1 MKEREAIYYVIGIRK
16 GTEPAVFLYRNLDDA
31 KKRYSH
37 EREIGFYDFLS
48 IDVEYVREEEDV

>member
-16 GTEPAVFLYRNLDDA
+16 GTEPAVFLYRTLDAA

>member
-16 GTEPAVFLYRNLDDA
+16 GTEPVVFLYRTLDA
-31 KKRYSH
+31 ANKRYSH
-37 EREIGFYDFLS
+37 EREIDFYDFLS

>member
-16 GTEPAVFLYRNLDDA
+16 GTEPAVFLYRTLDDA